1 MKRLTLTLGSAAA
14 LVASILGVSGG
25 TPAAAAAGVGA
36 NWTQVGFNAQ
46 HTGDNTFETVITR
59 SNVGHLQRAF
69 DTKILTGPDP
79 IVANGVVY
87 LSDSGDGNVQ
97 AIDAGTGAVD
107 WTRDA
112 CNTGEETTAP
122 AFAAGKVW
130 VGLDDPGTAALN
142 ATGASVA
149 CFESDLYTSPPS
161 AANGIVYAGGSDG
174 LVVAI
179 NAATKKTLWQ
189 KCIQCAP
196 SGGPSLAT
204 PAVSSDGK
212 WLYVGS
218 PETGDVYKLNAATGA
233 LVWAHYVDSC
243 GESAVAVSGA
253 SLFVSGCAVY
263 ALSASTGAQLWH
275 SVKIGSTISM
285 PAVAG
290 GMVYVTAVGN
300 YSGTFA
306 LNASTG
312 KTVWSDADFLGQ
324 VYPPTIANGVVYV
337 DFPEISSLVMYDSTT
352 GAQIGSLGSPL
363 EREFTG
369 SATVVNGRV
378 YVVSFNFGSGTAY
391 KLEAYQP

>member
-1 MKRLTLTLGSAAA
+1 MKHLTLTVGSAAA
-14 LVASILGVSGG
+14 LVASILGATGG
-25 TPAAAAAGVGA
+25 AHAAASTTAA
-36 NWTQVGFNAQ
+36 NWTQVGVNAQ

-59 SNVGHLQRAF
+59 SNVSHLKHAF
-69 DTKILTGPDP
+69 ETKILTGPDP

-87 LSDSGDGNVQ
+87 LGDSADGYVQ
-97 AIDAGTGAVD
+97 AIDAASGAVD

-112 CNTGEETTAP
+112 CNTGAETTAP

-130 VGLDDPGTAALN
+130 VGLDDPGTAALSV
-142 ATGASVA
+142 AGASVG

-161 AANGIVYAGGSDG
+161 AAGGVVYAGGTDG
-174 LVVAI
+174 IVVAI
-179 NAATKKTLWQ
+179 NATTRKILWQ
-189 KCIQCAP
+189 RCLQCSP

-204 PAVSSDGK
+204 PAVSADGS
-212 WLYVGS
+212 WLYIGS
-218 PETGDVYKLNAATGA
+218 STSGDVYKLNAATGA
-233 LVWAHYVDSC
+233 LVWTHYVDSC
-243 GESAVAVSGA
+243 GESAVAVSGS

-263 ALSASTGAQLWH
+263 ALSATTGAQLWH
-275 SVKIGSTISM
+275 STKIGSTISM
-285 PAVAG
+285 PAVADG
-290 GMVYVTAVGN
+290 LVYVTAGGN

-312 KTVWSDADFLGQ
+312 KTMWSEPEFLGPL
-324 VYPPTIANGVVYV
+324 YPPTIANGVVYV

-363 EREFTG
+363 AREFTG

-378 YVVSFNFGSGTAY
+378 YIVSFNFESDTAY

>member
-1 MKRLTLTLGSAAA
+1 MGRIGL
-14 LVASILGVSGG
+14 
-25 TPAAAAAGVGA
+25 
-36 NWTQVGFNAQ
+36 QVGFNAQ
-46 HTGDNTFETVITR
+46 HTGDNTFESVITP
-59 SNVGHLQRAF
+59 SNVGHLKRVFA
-69 DTKILTGPDP
+69 TKIATGPDP

-87 LSDSGDGNVQ
+87 LANSEDGNVQ
-97 AIDAGTGAVD
+97 AIDAGSGVVD

-112 CNTGEETTAP
+112 CNTGEATTAP

-130 VGLDDPGTAALN
+130 VGLDDPGTAALS
-142 ATGASVA
+142 AAGTSVA

-161 AANGIVYAGGSDG
+161 TAHGVVYAGGTDG

-179 NAATKKTLWQ
+179 NAASKKILWQ
-189 KCIQCAP
+189 HCLQCSP

-204 PAVSSDGK
+204 PAVSTDGQ
-212 WLYVGS
+212 WLYIGS
-218 PETGDVYKLNAATGA
+218 PTSGDVYKLNATTGA
-233 LVWAHYVDSC
+233 LVWTHYVDSC
-243 GESAVAVSGA
+243 GESAVAVSGS

-263 ALSASTGAQLWH
+263 ALSATTGAQLWH
-275 SVKIGSTISM
+275 STKIGSNISM

-290 GMVYVTAVGN
+290 GLVYVTAVGN

-306 LNASTG
+306 LSASTG
-312 KTVWSDADFLGQ
+312 KTVWSEADFLGQ
-324 VYPPTIANGVVYV
+324 LYPPTIANGVVYV

-352 GAQIGSLGSPL
+352 GAQIGSLEEPL

-378 YVVSFNFGSGTAY
+378 YVVSFNFESDNAY